1 MRHKYKALGMSVV
14 GFLVLVSFQNCSKYN
29 GNIKVTEAL
38 DSKLSGYGGS
48 VDVVIAEGQEP
59 IKVDVV
65 PSADS
70 VIVNDDIKKD
80 DGSHQQTRVDVVSD
94 VSREDKEQSEV
105 ESDPAVSVAE
115 KDGQKENELE
125 VLPAPHIEVE
135 AEKTPHT
142 DVVQEPE
149 TEVEQHNDS
158 VDSILA
164 ACGVD
169 KSDLAGAVN
178 LDPNATSLVGNGII
192 IIGVDAELID
202 LEKVTGSVTLISLN
216 SERPVINVIRHLT
229 GKAKVCNIDIGRIEG
244 KGKCGFG
251 NARILGGS
259 VIHLPSGV
267 SIGEDGRLSC
277 GK

>member
-70 VIVNDDIKKD
+70 VIVNDDIK
-80 DGSHQQTRVDVVSD
+80 
-94 VSREDKEQSEV
+94 
-105 ESDPAVSVAE
+105 